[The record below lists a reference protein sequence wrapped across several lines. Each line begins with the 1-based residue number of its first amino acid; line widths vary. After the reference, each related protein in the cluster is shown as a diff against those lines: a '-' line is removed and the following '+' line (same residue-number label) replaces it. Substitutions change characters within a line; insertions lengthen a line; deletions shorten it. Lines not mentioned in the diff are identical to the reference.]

1 MVRVKTSVVRLEYL
15 ITELNELL
23 RRYRNVR
30 ICWPGSKIH
39 SKLGLS
45 NEVIL
50 LRAWEKR
57 PEPVKLPWEETK
69 KEGE

>member
-1 MVRVKTSVVRLEYL
+1 LVRVKTSVVRLEYL

-39 SKLGLS
+39 QRLGLS
-45 NEVIL
+45 SEVIL

-57 PEPVKLPWEETK
+57 ETPVKLPWEQ
-69 KEGE
+69 GEKSAT